1 MYHRPPTQM
10 YKDLQAIRGKFYI
23 HRLIEEGEHEHQD
36 FKFKIPD
43 ARKIAH
49 SISAFSN
56 NDGGRLLVGVKDN
69 GLVAGI
75 RSEEDIHVIEA
86 AAQIY
91 CRPSVEVE
99 MQAFLCEG
107 GAVVLRASIPK
118 AVRRPV
124 ECREDDGSWRAY
136 YRVADENI
144 VAHPLMV
151 RAWRMM
157 EAGNTGAI
165 AYTEH
170 EGALLSALEE
180 RGMASVEDLMFDLHL
195 SRIMAED
202 MITRLASLG
211 IIGFEYRHPCF
222 MLTLNS

>member
-1 MYHRPPTQM
+1 M

-36 FKFKIPD
+36 FKFKISD

-69 GLVAGI
+69 GAIAGI

-86 AAQIY
+86 AATVF
-91 CRPSVEVE
+91 CRPAVEVE
-99 MQAFLCEG
+99 MQAFLCEE

-118 AVRRPV
+118 ASRRPV
-124 ECREDDGSWRAY
+124 ECKESDGRWRAY

-157 EAGNTGAI
+157 EDNPESAGM
-165 AYTEH
+165 AYSAPQ
-170 EGALLSALEE
+170 GDLLSALER
-180 RGMASVEDLMFDLHL
+180 RGRASVEELMVDAHL
-195 SRIMAED
+195 SRATAEE
-202 MITRLASLG
+202 MIVRLASLG
-211 IIGFEYRHPCF
+211 IIGFEYHHPRF
-222 MLTLNS
+222 LLTVNNAVWDR